1 MEKPKFHLNPNEEI
15 VKTIREGLKR
25 TGGYCPCRLQHIPEN
40 ICICKEFKEQLADP
54 DYHGACHC
62 GLYVKDR
69 GFFPFTTIIISK
81 TRYLPRKAGTSF
93 CLCYT
98 HAASVSSVRIMCPS
112 ASTSAV

>member
-54 DYHGACHC
+54 GC
-62 GLYVKDR
+62 
-69 GFFPFTTIIISK
+69 
-81 TRYLPRKAGTSF
+81 
-93 CLCYT
+93 
-98 HAASVSSVRIMCPS
+98 M
-112 ASTSAV
+112 

>member
-62 GLYVKDR
+62 GVHIGGVNGSGVGRTGSDAVRKGLLHGTAD
-69 GFFPFTTIIISK
+69 GAAQ
-81 TRYLPRKAGTSF
+81 LPRTVGRH
-93 CLCYT
+93 L
-98 HAASVSSVRIMCPS
+98 VPG
-112 ASTSAV
+112 

>member
-54 DYHGACHC
+54 VPLRAVCE
-62 GLYVKDR
+62 GLR
-69 GFFPFTTIIISK
+69 FFPFYNNYNKQNEVSATES
-81 TRYLPRKAGTSF
+81 RYLVLLMLHTRRHCILGQDNMLS
-93 CLCYT
+93 LI
-98 HAASVSSVRIMCPS
+98 HI
-112 ASTSAV
+112 

>member
-40 ICICKEFKEQLADP
+40 NCICKEFKEQLADP

-62 GLYVKDR
+62 GLYVKD
-69 GFFPFTTIIISK
+69 
-81 TRYLPRKAGTSF
+81 
-93 CLCYT
+93 
-98 HAASVSSVRIMCPS
+98 
-112 ASTSAV
+112 